1 MAFSWEKLKE
11 RAIEKKISRNIT
23 MAKVGTNN
31 DFRIA
36 HPDWIR
42 EAQNKQ
48 FSNLK
53 KQVRDAVEK
62 QQAVYLA
69 RRIKLGGKA

>member
-11 RAIEKKISRNIT
+11 RAIEKKISRAIT

-31 DFRIA
+31 DFRIL

-62 QQAVYLA
+62 QQAVYMA
-69 RRIKLGGKA
+69 RRVKLGGK